1 MEEEYKMLREEIMF
15 NINKTHWYISG
26 VSTIGIALLAYIIKS
41 PSNIVLLSLFLAI
54 LVIVEG
60 RIFALTKAIN
70 ITSTYMEVFLEPN
83 LENRN
88 WETKLHCDKFQTKKR
103 PLADFVSN
111 TNSVCFLIGTV
122 VIIFNGIVIWDNIT
136 LINVV
141 FSCVNLFLVVFLTYM
156 AILNRRGYQDRQ
168 EYRKSWEETK
178 KHLETNNNSSSGD

>member
-70 ITSTYMEVFLEPN
+70 ITSTYMEVFLEPD
-83 LENRN
+83 LENIN
-88 WETKLHCDKFQTKKR
+88 WETKLHCGEFQTKKR

-111 TNSVCFLIGTV
+111 TNSVCFLIGSV

-136 LINVV
+136 LINII
-141 FSCVNLFLVVFLTYM
+141 FSFINLLLVAFLTYM

-168 EYRKSWEETK
+168 EYRKGWENLRDR
-178 KHLETNNNSSSGD
+178 LEISDNSSNRE